1 MTRAS
6 LPAAI
11 MAQVAITTEI
21 PKPSD
26 LPLRHYISPTGRAN
40 PEVTDLPLPT
50 TPEEET
56 GFSELDTPNSDT
68 LSPQTPSSAGV
79 EFRGNR
85 IKGARPAEVPDDVSQ
100 SHSRSRSRSARNGP
114 GHSSRS
120 NTPRPPNQ
128 SRSTSRSQSSQRGER
143 NFKDKAYGEMV
154 SMFFNSIT
162 QDPPADPAKELLIEN
177 CSLQQRIAALQRVER
192 DMLNENHGLVQQF
205 ASFKQHYETRRRQWK
220 NDLREREKAYE
231 ARIKE
236 LEERVARQD
245 EELLQAGAIR
255 SKSESSMS
263 NTEISAWFTT
273 RTSAWQTW
281 AEEFAHGDSDRIQS
295 GLHPLQL
302 SEVCESV
309 KSFIR
314 LTDDGKLPDE
324 LTSSPNGENRV
335 KTVHVLLHGMLVHFV
350 ISEIFRSPFWVFAA
364 LSASGLEL
372 ESPSVLRANSMSPIG
387 FRMDLAMWNNVAPP
401 RPGSAGLLQPVTA
414 RRLPEP
420 GSGRR
425 LPALATAPV
434 PSLSLNTT
442 GLTSTSN
449 EGTPKESDMDN
460 FYQLLSDGMFCIGCL
475 VTYGFKANSG
485 DLTVQQNDSDV
496 HIWRSQLIRILN
508 EGGLG
513 LDPADAGGEKRRLL
527 VEARQTYAKKLKD
540 RFLSGA
546 ARFLLADQ
554 DAEGIEKL
562 EGRLVQELDMA
573 LRFSCQIW
581 SRQDPLKF
589 KSLRD
594 LSTLTFRSSDNTME
608 LCSGQAL
615 VEAGSE
621 EATTESERPP
631 AYHDGRR
638 VVMVIQP
645 MIESVHVA
653 GGGKKEDHSKG
664 HKDSGK
670 VWVKAQVLVSLP
682 KPGAA
687 LSPAPATTPV
697 MSPTSAPSP
706 SSVMTISPSFTT
718 LPFRSPMHDDPPP
731 VPSKDSPISL
741 PRVAFKESP
750 TSNVNPTRLPG
761 LV

>member
-1 MTRAS
+1 
-6 LPAAI
+6 
-11 MAQVAITTEI
+11 MAQVVIKTEI

-26 LPLRHYISPTGRAN
+26 LPLRHYISPTAKAN

-56 GFSELDTPNSDT
+56 DSSELDTPNSDT
-68 LSPQTPSSAGV
+68 LSPQTPSSAGA

-85 IKGARPAEVPDDVSQ
+85 IKGARPVEVPDDVSQ
-100 SHSRSRSRSARNGP
+100 SHSRSRSRSVRNGP
-114 GHSSRS
+114 GYSSRS

-143 NFKDKAYGEMV
+143 NVKDKAYGEMV
-154 SMFFNSIT
+154 SMFSNSIT

-192 DMLNENHGLVQQF
+192 DMLNENHGLVQQL

-220 NDLREREKAYE
+220 NDSREREKAYE
-231 ARIKE
+231 ARIRE

-245 EELLQAGAIR
+245 EELLQAGTIR

-263 NTEISAWFTT
+263 NTETSAWFTT

-281 AEEFAHGDSDRIQS
+281 AEDFAHGDSERIQS

-309 KSFIR
+309 KSFVR

-324 LTSSPNGENRV
+324 LTSSPNGENGV

-414 RRLPEP
+414 RRVPEP

-442 GLTSTSN
+442 SLTSASN
-449 EGTPKESDMDN
+449 ECTPKESDMVN
-460 FYQLLSDGMFCIGCL
+460 FYQLLSD
-475 VTYGFKANSG
+475 
-485 DLTVQQNDSDV
+485 VQQNDSDV

-527 VEARQTYAKKLKD
+527 VEVRQSYAKKLKD

-554 DAEGIEKL
+554 DTEGIEKL

-589 KSLRD
+589 KSLQD

-608 LCSGQAL
+608 LCSGQAP
-615 VEAGSE
+615 VVAGSE
-621 EATTESERPP
+621 EATTESKRPP
-631 AYHDGRR
+631 TYHDGHR

-645 MIESVHVA
+645 MIESVHVT
-653 GGGKKEDHSKG
+653 GGGKKEDHLKG
-664 HKDSGK
+664 RKDSGK
-670 VWVKAQVLVSLP
+670 VWVEAQVLVSSP
-682 KPGAA
+682 RPEAA

-697 MSPTSAPSP
+697 TSPTSAPSP
-706 SSVMTISPSFTT
+706 SPAMTISPSFAT
-718 LPFRSPMHDDPPP
+718 LPFRSPMHDPPP
-731 VPSKDSPISL
+731 VPPKDLPILL
-741 PRVAFKESP
+741 PRVAFKASP